1 MNFSGLNRKHFIQQL
16 QQEELDL
23 LIIGGGI
30 TGAGIALD
38 SCLRG
43 LRVGLVEMQDF
54 SAGTSS
60 RSTKLIHGGLR
71 YLKQLDFKL
80 VAEVGRERAIV
91 YENAPHVTSSEKM
104 LLPFYKSGTF
114 GRYSTS
120 IGLKLYDYLAGV
132 KKTERRYML
141 DREETIKLEPYLM
154 TDGLIGSGIYMEY
167 KTDDSRLTIEI
178 IKKAVEHGTIAV
190 NYLKAEEFIYR
201 ADKVIGVKVTDA
213 TDNQSF
219 NIFAKV
225 IINATGP
232 WVDTLREMDNSKKD
246 KALLL
251 TKGVHLVFDKSRFI
265 INDAIYFEN
274 SDRRMIFAIPRAD
287 KTYLGTTDT
296 YYQDDLKNPRVTL
309 EDSEYLLDA
318 ANKMFPLFNLKK
330 EDIISSWAGLRVLI
344 HEAGKSPSEIS
355 RRDEVFISDSGLISI
370 AGGKLTGYRKMAEKV
385 VDIVSK
391 RLYREE
397 GYPFI
402 KSVTKKTTLS
412 GGEVGGAE
420 GFLLFRKEKIRE
432 GIDLGISYED
442 AVYLIN
448 KYGANVVK
456 VYQLIKNYK
465 PCGLP
470 KTVYASLL
478 YGLEAEM
485 VIYPQDYFIRRT
497 GELLFNP
504 VYVAE
509 WKNSAIE
516 LMSEYYEWTEEER
529 DYFAND
535 LENEIIHVTK
545 LN

>member
-91 YENAPHVTSSEKM
+91 YENAPHVTSPEKM
-104 LLPFYKSGTF
+104 LLPFYKGGTF
-114 GRYSTS
+114 GKYSTS

-132 KKTERRYML
+132 KNTERRYML

-201 ADKVIGVKVTDA
+201 ADKVIGVKVTNA

-274 SDRRMIFAIPRAD
+274 SDKRMIFAIPRAD

-296 YYQDDLKNPRVTL
+296 YYQGDLKNPRVTL
-309 EDSEYLLDA
+309 EDREYLLDA

-344 HEAGKSPSEIS
+344 HEDGKSPSEIS
-355 RRDEVFISDSGLISI
+355 RRDEIFISDSGLISI
-370 AGGKLTGYRKMAEKV
+370 GGGKLTGYRKMAAKV

-391 RLYREE
+391 RLNREE

-402 KSVTKKTTLS
+402 KSATKKTALS
-412 GGEVGGAE
+412 GGEVGGSE

-456 VYQLIKNYK
+456 VYQLIKDYK

-497 GELLFNP
+497 GALLFNP
-504 VYVAE
+504 AYVAE

-535 LENEIIHVTK
+535 LGNEIIHATK